1 MKNSRHLMRS
11 HEDLPPR
18 PIIRAEILKR
28 AKERIL
34 QGDLSGITLEDVKAA
49 IRIQE
54 RNARHAERLS
64 KLTDEELVILD
75 EITRKCAI

>member
-1 MKNSRHLMRS
+1 MTNLL
-11 HEDLPPR
+11 ENLPPR
-18 PIIRAEILKR
+18 PIIRAEVLKR
-28 AKERIL
+28 AKERIF
-34 QGDLSGITLEDVKAA
+34 QGDLSDIKLEDVKAA

-54 RNARHAERLS
+54 RNARHAERLF

>member
-1 MKNSRHLMRS
+1 MTNLL
-11 HEDLPPR
+11 ENLPPR
-18 PIIRAEILKR
+18 PIIRAEVLKR

-34 QGDLSGITLEDVKAA
+34 QGDLSDITLEDVKAA

>member
-1 MKNSRHLMRS
+1 MDLLEN
-11 HEDLPPR
+11 LPPR
-18 PIIRAEILKR
+18 SIIRAEVLKR
-28 AKERIL
+28 TKERIL
-34 QGDLSGITLEDVKAA
+34 QGDLGSLTLKDLKEA

-64 KLTDEELVILD
+64 ILTDEELRILD